1 MLHHHLLVDG
11 EEDILLG
18 CTEHNLGKMTR
29 SSQVNI
35 EGTRLGVHASSEHD
49 VLQDVLLFKMLSI
62 ENDLIV
68 DDLSNETER
77 RLGTESINGGHVEI
91 VHEED

>member
-1 MLHHHLLVDG
+1 
-11 EEDILLG
+11 
-18 CTEHNLGKMTR
+18 
-29 SSQVNI
+29 
-35 EGTRLGVHASSEHD
+35 
-49 VLQDVLLFKMLSI
+49 MLSI